1 MGFTVNFL
9 GMKRFLS
16 CLFLTCL
23 AWLLGLSLQGQV
35 VINEY
40 SASNKDDLMD
50 AFGEYPDWIELYN
63 PSGAPVSLGNLYLS
77 DSPGNLTKWACPFI
91 NLGPGQ
97 RLLVFASNLDVFD
110 GVHYHTSFKLTQMK
124 AEKILLSNSGGVIL
138 DSLTTIPTQCNHSRG
153 RLSDGSPIWGVFTNP
168 TPDAPNASG
177 YYGYAARPAFSL
189 AAGFYPGTQSLVLS
203 SADPG
208 ATIRYTTNGDEP
220 TAASQAYFAPISVNA
235 SMIVRASVFSSNP
248 TLSASFVESNSYFIN
263 ANHHQLPVISLASS
277 GFPDL
282 FGNVLWETMTSLEY
296 FDTLGQQQFEMD
308 GDIRRHGNDSW
319 AYPQKGIRFYTRDDY
334 GYANNI
340 DYRLFKETPREEF
353 DVIILK
359 AGGSDNFPGGF
370 QNGLLTCHLRD
381 GFSQTLS
388 QRHNLH
394 LDERSW
400 TPCVIYINGQYWG
413 LYEIRERVDAEYADY
428 YYDQEPELVDM
439 LAYWGGLTVEE
450 GSDTA
455 WNNLYTYMTTHNL
468 SDPVHHAYVDAR
480 FDLMSLIDYFIL
492 NTYTVNTDWLN
503 WNTAWWRGRD
513 TPGVKWRYRLW
524 DHDNTYNLG
533 QNYTGVNTTTYLNDP
548 CNPTT
553 LFPNDPQVPHSDML
567 NALMADSV
575 FEALYINRYA
585 DLLNTTFRCDTLLAH
600 LQRMVDQLAP
610 EMPNHVARW
619 GGTVADWYTNL
630 DSLRS
635 QILGRC
641 QVVDSLMVG
650 CYTLTG
656 PYDITVLVDPP
667 GSGDVQVN
675 TVVPAGYPYV
685 GGYYGGVSVNLYA
698 LNTQNNPFLYWT
710 LNNHALLPGIGA
722 DSVHL
727 TLSATDT
734 IVAHFDTTTAVFRD
748 PGITGGYQFRVYP
761 TLVRDRVVVAYQ
773 TPAGEAAPQLF
784 LQDMLGH
791 RIADLSPLVT
801 AQGQHQVEVDL
812 SALHL
817 AQGIYLM
824 SFQAPSWNK
833 AEKVV
838 WMGL

>member
-110 GVHYHTSFKLTQMK
+110 GIHYHTSFKLTQMK
-124 AEKILLSNSGGVIL
+124 AEKILLSNSSGVIL

-168 TPDAPNASG
+168 TPDAPNAGG

-263 ANHHQLPVISLASS
+263 ANHHQLPVISLASP

-381 GFSQTLS
+381 AFSQTLS

-641 QVVDSLMVG
+641 HVVDSLMVG

-675 TVVPAGYPYV
+675 TVIPAGYPYV

-698 LNTQNNPFLYWT
+698 LNTQSNPFLYWT

-761 TLVRDRVVVAYQ
+761 TLVRDRVMVAYQ
-773 TPAGEAAPQLF
+773 VPAGEAAPQLF

-791 RIADLSPLVT
+791 RIADLSALVT

-824 SFQAPSWNK
+824 SFHAPSWNK

-838 WMGL
+838 WMGE